1 MGRYYDETFAECMMY
16 YLHVNGKTQKQLGEE
31 IGYTEGAISKIKNGD
46 RKIPKGFEEK
56 ISKVLKIRVEDL
68 HDSTIKFKNN
78 LNFLKEHL
86 DDDKIEVSDRQ
97 VLARQV
103 FETIP
108 ISESENIIFE
118 HNKNNGLW
126 KTFFEQTPGCIITIS
141 LLGVGYIFNL
151 HPHVYFRELGLLFMM
166 AAGLIMV
173 QNLPDKRVISKI
185 FSIIIYVMS
194 ILSVI
199 CLFLLFAMAY

>member
-1 MGRYYDETFAECMMY
+1 MG
-16 YLHVNGKTQKQLGEE
+16 
-31 IGYTEGAISKIKNGD
+31 
-46 RKIPKGFEEK
+46 
-56 ISKVLKIRVEDL
+56 
-68 HDSTIKFKNN
+68 
-78 LNFLKEHL
+78 
-86 DDDKIEVSDRQ
+86 Q

-126 KTFFEQTPGCIITIS
+126 KTFFEQTPGCIIRIS

-166 AAGLIMV
+166 IGAFILV
-173 QNLPDKRVISKI
+173 HNLPDKRVISKV
-185 FSIIIYVMS
+185 FSIIIYVM
-194 ILSVI
+194 
-199 CLFLLFAMAY
+199 LFLAVILLFVLFAKAY